1 VPKSAQKKRMKV
13 LKPTQKKRIK
23 VKNEL
28 TSTLKAYRYQQ
39 HRWCCALAN
48 MFRKMAME
56 IINESPHNS
65 TPVASKPSP
74 NPKDSQASSSHRPNN
89 GNGGDNSPLPNKQPQ
104 SPRDFIISVAAN
116 IASQPLQCS
125 NPDFSVSTEYRLQGL
140 NMLMTSDEHCIGRL
154 VEDTLFQILSNQIS
168 AKHCKIYRKRIATED
183 VEHSSRFYTTSFL
196 RDTSTNGT
204 YLNWEKLNKNS
215 PESKLQHGDIV
226 SFAAPP
232 QHGKMGGREKFGL
245 RIGLRSIA
253 FCPEYAVE
261 FRPEMIFVGSWQ
273 QLMPGL
279 SQSEIAYAFVYREVL
294 KSTSLMDGSP
304 LKRKAEESGSESKR
318 VRGIGIGI
326 GASEGPISLDDFR
339 SLQRSNMEL
348 RKQLENQVSTTDRLC
363 NENRAAIE
371 RHEIEKKDLKESIS
385 KSYLDQLKELQHLLE
400 AKEKELLEVNKIS
413 AEQKHALED
422 LNERLSA
429 SMQSCT
435 EANEIIN
442 SQKTS
447 VSELKA
453 LIDEER
459 DQRREEREKAAGD
472 LKASVQRVQAEAQE
486 ELKRVSDAASR
497 REKEQQEVI
506 NKLQESEKER
516 CSLVEVLRS
525 KLEDTR
531 QKLVIS
537 DNKVRQLEAQTCELQ
552 LASANGIK
560 RVEELEHEAR
570 ILRKALES
578 EKAAREEAWAKV
590 SVLELEINAAMRD
603 LDFERRRLKG
613 ARERIMLRETQLRA
627 FYSTTEEISA
637 LFAKQQEQLKAMQK
651 TLEDQENYDNISV
664 DMDINQNSA
673 NVNGPL
679 VRGKEVVGY
688 QSYSVTKADSSIS
701 AHKRVLNQV
710 EISSDEASV
719 TEKHDW
725 DIRNQEDGQDT
736 QVGEITS
743 GDRVVKGGF
752 GSDIYGV
759 GTAPVLEGDPVGTEQ
774 AFETESLR
782 DRNIDLNKVGTERVY
797 ETESPRLDNDQNIDL
812 NKVGT
817 ERVFETE
824 DQNVD
829 SSKFNAVA
837 GDTMQIDGEP
847 QSQEVEVQ
855 VRISPHHSE
864 SDIRNVMEDTEAG
877 GTVKT
882 ADLLASEV
890 AGSWACSTAPSV
902 HGENDSPRSR
912 DNDEEGVAALHESNG
927 PVAESQSAP
936 SSNAVAARR
945 NHERQALSEMI
956 GIVAPDLKEQFGGCV
971 GSDCDEEGGEKGVV
985 SNSETEDCT
994 DNDDNNVVNSDAETL
1009 GSDQENEDRR
1019 SGVAMSEDDEATQE
1033 DSLG

>member
-1 VPKSAQKKRMKV
+1 MG
-13 LKPTQKKRIK
+13 KPDD
-23 VKNEL
+23 
-28 TSTLKAYRYQQ
+28 
-39 HRWCCALAN
+39 
-48 MFRKMAME
+48 
-56 IINESPHNS
+56 SPHNS

-89 GNGGDNSPLPNKQPQ
+89 GDGGGDNSPLPNKQPQ
-104 SPRDFIISVAAN
+104 SPREFIISVAAN

-125 NPDFSVSTEYRLQGL
+125 NPDVWGVLTAISQNARQRRQVHHPYFAFTEFLEQCVSRRLRIGF
-140 NMLMTSDEHCIGRL
+140 TCIGGEGSCL
-154 VEDTLFQILSNQIS
+154 LGTEGLGTLGRYSPGLREYVGGV
-168 AKHCKIYRKRIATED
+168 K
-183 VEHSSRFYTTSFL
+183 SRFQSVQC
-196 RDTSTNGT
+196 TNGT

-232 QHGKMGGREKFGL
+232 QH
-245 RIGLRSIA
+245 
-253 FCPEYAVE
+253 
-261 FRPEMIFVGSWQ
+261 
-273 QLMPGL
+273 
-279 SQSEIAYAFVYREVL
+279 EIAYAFVYRKVL
-294 KSTSLMDGSP
+294 KSTSLTDGSP
-304 LKRKAEESGSESKR
+304 LKRKAAPRLGCESSSWCLGASCVEGSAQKTYTVMCCCLEEEAGSESKR
-318 VRGIGIGI
+318 VRGIGI

-363 NENRAAIE
+363 NENRVAIE

-385 KSYLDQLKELQHLLE
+385 KSYLDQLKELQRLLE

-447 VSELKA
+447 ISELKA

-570 ILRKALES
+570 KLRKALES
-578 EKAAREEAWAKV
+578 EKQAAREEAWAKV
-590 SVLELEINAAMRD
+590 SVLELEVNAAMRD

-688 QSYSVTKADSSIS
+688 QSYSVTKAGSRIS
-701 AHKRVLNQV
+701 AHNRVLNQV

-719 TEKHDW
+719 TEKHDC
-725 DIRNQEDGQDT
+725 DIRNHEDGQDT
-736 QVGEITS
+736 QEGEFTS
-743 GDRVVKGGF
+743 GDRLVKGGF

-759 GTAPVLEGDPVGTEQ
+759 GTAPVLEGDPVGTES
-774 AFETESLR
+774 AFETEGLG
-782 DRNIDLNKVGTERVY
+782 DRNIDLNRVGTERVY
-797 ETESPRLDNDQNIDL
+797 ETESPGLDGDQNIDL

-824 DQNVD
+824 DQNVE
-829 SSKFNAVA
+829 SSKFNALA
-837 GDTMQIDGEP
+837 GDTMQVDGEP
-847 QSQEVEVQ
+847 HSQEVEVQQ

-902 HGENDSPRSR
+902 HGENESPRSR
-912 DNDEEGVAALHESNG
+912 DNDEDGVAALHESNG

-971 GSDCDEEGGEKGVV
+971 GSDCDEEGGEKGLV

-1009 GSDQENEDRR
+1009 GSDQENEGRR